1 MKKLSKKQKL
11 VGFIAIILVA
21 VILAIVITT
30 NIIRNNNQSNQIA
43 SQEEYLATTAN
54 AGSSL
59 ISNYILNG
67 ITIGGITGKMD
78 VLNTA
83 DATATPEDI
92 VLGKTAYVNGVKITG
107 TYDNSTLAQLKRSGQ
122 TVTENTIVEDR
133 YDNQIKVPEGFKIAE
148 DSPVTI
154 AEGVVI
160 EDSTA
165 GDENTKGSQF
175 VWIPV
180 GDVYT
185 SADHTEEN
193 KVTITLGRYTF
204 DSTAGEKYG
213 KATLVQ
219 SAENWEDTSSS
230 VAISTYYKE
239 LASSTYENETAKNL
253 EDFITKATTSH
264 GYYIGRY
271 EAGDATATNSAR
283 TSSTIDTNPIVCK
296 TGVYPYNWITQP
308 QASSL
313 CQNMYSSDNFQ
324 SDLINSYAWDTAIV
338 FIQEFSGDTNY
349 SQQAGRNTARAV
361 QKCGESILDYNL
373 DEGDV
378 AQDIRCNIYD
388 MAGNTREWST
398 ETNSYTVT
406 PCVFRGGIYSI
417 TNGYTSGRGNDGP
430 TFSINVTSCRPTLYL

>member
-11 VGFIAIILVA
+11 IVFIAILIVA
-21 VILAIVITT
+21 IIIAIVITT
-30 NIIRNNNQSNQIA
+30 SIVRNNGQVANEGYA
-43 SQEEYLATTAN
+43 ATSAN

-92 VLGKTAYVNGVKITG
+92 ALGKTAYVNGVKITG
-107 TYDNSTLAQLKRSGQ
+107 TRTPDNNYTFTDSYGNE
-122 TVTENTIVEDR
+122 V
-133 YDNQIKVPEGFKIAE
+133 KVPGGFKVVNPEE
-148 DSPVTI
+148 DVTKGI
-154 AEGVVI
+154 II
-160 EDSTA
+160 EDVSA
-165 GDENTKGSQF
+165 GDENTRGSQF

-193 KVTITLGRYTF
+193 KITITLGRYTF

-239 LASSTYENETAKNL
+239 LASSTYGNEIAKNL

-349 SQQAGRNTARAV
+349 SQQRGRNSARAI
-361 QKCGESILDYNL
+361 QKCGESILDYDL

-388 MAGNTREWST
+388 MAGNTQEWST
-398 ETNSYTVT
+398 ETNSSTGDR
-406 PCVFRGGIYSI
+406 CVGRGGFYGN
-417 TNGYTSGRGNDGP
+417 TNGYTSSRYSHSATNSYGNNG
-430 TFSINVTSCRPTLYL
+430 SCRPTLYL